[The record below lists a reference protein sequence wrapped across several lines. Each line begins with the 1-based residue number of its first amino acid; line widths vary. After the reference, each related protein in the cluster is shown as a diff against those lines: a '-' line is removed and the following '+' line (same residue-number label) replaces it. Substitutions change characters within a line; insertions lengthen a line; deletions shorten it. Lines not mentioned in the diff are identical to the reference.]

1 MTIQREF
8 KQLRAAQR
16 ICCVLFAPHCL
27 TARVYIIID
36 GQTNANHRPTRTA
49 QPWHLRLVIVSHVDR
64 CVGLIK
70 VFCTGAIKFNQSTC
84 CMDTQSQRIASARV
98 VSAKQRS
105 KTRSTTAFALRG
117 PPQEGFMATDSCA
130 RRFTHAWRTNV
141 EIRKRIAQLKSQDA
155 CLNVCQ
161 EVLRESCM
169 CRGYAL
175 ADGDRGRRTIR
186 KTPRQA
192 WPCKNLPG

>member
-98 VSAKQRS
+98 VFSKALDANAPVEWRRVCKAAVKDAVYHSLCFARPAAGGVHGHRQLRSPLHARLAHECRNSQAHCTAEEPRCLSECVPGSASGVVHVPR
-105 KTRSTTAFALRG
+105 L
-117 PPQEGFMATDSCA
+117 CA
-130 RRFTHAWRTNV
+130 
-141 EIRKRIAQLKSQDA
+141 
-155 CLNVCQ
+155 C
-161 EVLRESCM
+161 
-169 CRGYAL
+169 
-175 ADGDRGRRTIR
+175 
-186 KTPRQA
+186 
-192 WPCKNLPG
+192 